1 MALFFLSA
9 TLSISTA
16 VQAVLLMILV
26 RRKIGSL
33 GIADLLQQGALKVV
47 VAVVAC
53 AAAWGVARLGDWP
66 RGFGSYN
73 ALVLSAAVGSA
84 IFLYVLGAVMLK
96 LSGSEEMARK
106 VKLKLK
112 IK

>member
-53 AAAWGVARLGDWP
+53 AAAWG
-66 RGFGSYN
+66 
-73 ALVLSAAVGSA
+73 
-84 IFLYVLGAVMLK
+84 
-96 LSGSEEMARK
+96 ARK
-106 VKLKLK
+106 PMPCWMPLTSKWR
-112 IK
+112 